1 MVFLSA
7 NYLFIKIKKEWR
19 VDRMLVNHME
29 PVLDIGF
36 DLKEFNHEILL
47 EKKMTVSKVLLSSL
61 PIIIGMSRDLVL
73 ASLGSLV

>member
-1 MVFLSA
+1 
-7 NYLFIKIKKEWR
+7 
-19 VDRMLVNHME
+19 ME
-29 PVLDIGF
+29 PVSDIGF
-36 DLKEFNHEILL
+36 DLKKSNHEILL

>member
-7 NYLFIKIKKEWR
+7 NYLFIKIKKEGR

-29 PVLDIGF
+29 PVSDIGF
-36 DLKEFNHEILL
+36 DLKKSNHEILL